1 MASIRSGLWRVLL
14 ASGTK
19 PKRSLPLRELRRQV
33 DANASALAF
42 PEDVE
47 IRPVCA
53 AGLMNEW
60 LIPPGAPERRCLLYL
75 HGGAYVMGSRK
86 SHRRL
91 AAQIARASGTRV
103 LLLDYRLA
111 PECPFPA
118 ALDDALAACRWLQQH
133 GLRSSQHRHRR
144 RLGRRRLGARHA
156 GGAA

>member
-19 PKRSLPLRELRRQV
+19 RSLPLPELRRQV
-33 DANASALAF
+33 DDHASALAF
-42 PEDVE
+42 PEGVE

-60 LIPPGAPERRCLLYL
+60 LIPPGAPERLCLLYL

-91 AAQIARASGTRV
+91 AAQLAKASGTRV

-118 ALDDALAACRWLQQH
+118 GARRCAGGLSLAAAARV
-133 GLRSSQHRHRR
+133 RSSQHRHRR